1 MKLNLILKMLPIE
14 VILALELT
22 ANQNVIKWQDKMA
35 IFRVYLQNLH
45 LYLNQ
50 NKNDTGNAST

>member
-22 ANQNVIKWQDKMA
+22 TNQNVIKWQDKMA